1 MPFFHRFSFPS
12 DIADAALSGTSAIRR
27 DPFTGAA

>member
-1 MPFFHRFSFPS
+1 MPFFHRFSFTS
-12 DIADAALSGTSAIRR
+12 DIAKAALFRTSAIRR